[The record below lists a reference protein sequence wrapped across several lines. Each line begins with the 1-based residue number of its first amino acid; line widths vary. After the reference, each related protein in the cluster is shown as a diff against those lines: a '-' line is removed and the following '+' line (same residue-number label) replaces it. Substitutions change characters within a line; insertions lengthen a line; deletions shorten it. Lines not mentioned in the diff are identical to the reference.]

1 MKIALNIE
9 WVGARR
15 GGAEKYAGVI
25 ARELHAAGHDVHVF
39 ARGADPGEVPEGITL
54 HRVMVQKWPGC
65 GWFRAFRF
73 ACASERAL
81 KSQSFDL
88 IVGFNKTWYQ
98 DVYIAVAGAQP
109 AVVEHSLQRFKGP
122 LRRTIHKLGKVF
134 SPKQW
139 MFQWIEHRQFGPAA
153 RPMHVI
159 APSHF
164 VARQFHEFHGLPR
177 SQVTVVYNGIIPTIA
192 LSTHDADARTAFR
205 LEHGLSNGDAAL
217 LFLARNYELK
227 GLEPLLEA
235 FAQTASKHAARPAR
249 SSAAA
254 VIKTSLFAK
263 NGRSSLGVADRVR
276 FLGFVDDVQPSLPR
290 ERRLRAADVLRS
302 LQLGRAR
309 GHALRSAGRHHGEQN
324 GAAEMLTNRPST
336 ASSFPLHG
344 TWSELA
350 AALGLTVR
358 RRSLAK
364 ARMGAE
370 ARSPRRTL
378 SPCRPGCSE
387 LTEVLVEH
395 DRDATRAAELVSE
408 VAKAA

>member
-235 FAQTASKHAARPAR
+235 FAQTASKHANARLIVCGSR
-249 SSAAA
+249 RDES
-254 VIKTSLFAK
+254 FRNQAK
-263 NGRSSLGVADRVR
+263 QLGIVDRVR
-276 FLGFVDDVQPSLPR
+276 FLGFVEDVNRVFLGSDAFVLPTFYDPCSLVVP
-290 ERRLRAADVLRS
+290 EAMHYGLPVVTT
-302 LQLGRAR
+302 
-309 GHALRSAGRHHGEQN
+309 EQN
-324 GAAEMLTNRPST
+324 GA
-336 ASSFPLHG
+336 
-344 TWSELA
+344 SELLQTGVDGFVVSSPWKLDELA
-350 AALGLTVR
+350 EALGLMCEDGALR
-358 RRSLAK
+358 

-370 ARSPRRTL
+370 ARSRAERFTMETRL
-378 SPCRPGCSE
+378 RE
-387 LTEVLVEH
+387 LMGVLVQY
-395 DRDATRAAELVSE
+395 DREQPKLQLVSE
-408 VAKAA
+408 EAKAA

>member
-235 FAQTASKHAARPAR
+235 FAQTASKHA
-249 SSAAA
+249 
-254 VIKTSLFAK
+254 
-263 NGRSSLGVADRVR
+263 NGRLIVCGSRRDDSFRNKTKQLGIADRVR
-276 FLGFVDDVQPSLPR
+276 FLGFVEDVNRVFLGSDAFVLPTFYDPCSLVVP
-290 ERRLRAADVLRS
+290 EAMHYGLPVVTT
-302 LQLGRAR
+302 
-309 GHALRSAGRHHGEQN
+309 EQN
-324 GAAEMLTNRPST
+324 GA
-336 ASSFPLHG
+336 
-344 TWSELA
+344 SELLQTGVDGFVVSSPWKLEELA
-350 AALGLTVR
+350 EVLGRLCEDGALR
-358 RRSLAK
+358 
-364 ARMGAE
+364 ARMGAK
-370 ARSPRRTL
+370 ARLRAERFTMETRL
-378 SPCRPGCSE
+378 RE
-387 LTEVLVEH
+387 LMGVLVQY
-395 DRDATRAAELVSE
+395 DREQPKLQLVPE
-408 VAKAA
+408 EAKAA

>member
-25 ARELHAAGHDVHVF
+25 ARELHAAGHEVHVF
-39 ARGADPGEVPEGITL
+39 ARGADPGEVPDGVQL
-54 HRVMVQKWPGC
+54 HPVVVQKWPGC

-73 ACASERAL
+73 ARASECAL
-81 KSQSFDL
+81 KKESFDL

-122 LRRTIHKLGKVF
+122 LRRTIHRLGKVF

-139 MFQWIEHRQFGPAA
+139 MFKWIERRQFGPAA

-192 LSTHDADARTAFR
+192 LTTHDAEARKAFR
-205 LEHGLSNGDAAL
+205 QEQGLGDGDAAL

-235 FAQTASKHAARPAR
+235 FSQTVNKHGNARLIVCGSR
-249 SSAAA
+249 RDDSFRN
-254 VIKTSLFAK
+254 KAK
-263 NGRSSLGVADRVR
+263 QLGIADRVR
-276 FLGFVDDVQPSLPR
+276 FLGFVEDVNRIFLGSDAFVLPTFYDPCSLVVP
-290 ERRLRAADVLRS
+290 EAMHYGLPVVTT
-302 LQLGRAR
+302 
-309 GHALRSAGRHHGEQN
+309 EQN
-324 GAAEMLTNRPST
+324 GA
-336 ASSFPLHG
+336 
-344 TWSELA
+344 SELLQNGVDGFVVSSPWNLCELA
-350 AALGLTVR
+350 EVLGRLCEDEALR
-358 RRSLAK
+358 E
-364 ARMGAE
+364 RMGDDARLHAE
-370 ARSPRRTL
+370 RFTMETRL
-378 SPCRPGCSE
+378 KE
-387 LTEVLVEH
+387 LMGVLAQY
-395 DRDATRAAELVSE
+395 DRELPKPQVPAA
-408 VAKAA
+408 VANAA

>member
-39 ARGADPGEVPEGITL
+39 ARGADPGEVPDGIVL
-54 HRVMVQKWPGC
+54 HRVAVRKWPGC

-122 LRRTIHKLGKVF
+122 MRRTIHKLGKVF

-139 MFQWIEHRQFGPAA
+139 MFKWIEHRQFGPAA

-192 LSTHDADARTAFR
+192 LSTHDAEARTAFR
-205 LEHGLSNGDAAL
+205 LEHGLGDDDAAL

-235 FAQTASKHAARPAR
+235 FAQTVCKHANAQLIVCGSRRDESFR
-249 SSAAA
+249 SQ
-254 VIKTSLFAK
+254 AK
-263 NGRSSLGVADRVR
+263 KLGIADRVC
-276 FLGFVDDVQPSLPR
+276 FLGFVEDVNRVFLGCDAFVLPTFYDPCSLVVP
-290 ERRLRAADVLRS
+290 EAMHYGLPVVTT
-302 LQLGRAR
+302 
-309 GHALRSAGRHHGEQN
+309 EQN
-324 GAAEMLTNRPST
+324 GA
-336 ASSFPLHG
+336 
-344 TWSELA
+344 SELLQTGVDGFVVSSPWS
-350 AALGLTVR
+350 LGE
-358 RRSLAK
+358 LAEVLGRLCDDETLR
-364 ARMGAE
+364 ARMGDE
-370 ARSPRRTL
+370 ARLRAERFTMETRL
-378 SPCRPGCSE
+378 KE
-387 LTEVLVEH
+387 LMGVLAQY
-395 DRDATRAAELVSE
+395 DRELPKPQVAVAVANAA
-408 VAKAA
+408 

>member
-39 ARGADPGEVPEGITL
+39 ARGADPGEVPDGAAL
-54 HRVMVQKWPGC
+54 HRVTVQKWPGC

-122 LRRTIHKLGKVF
+122 LRRTTHKLGKIF

-139 MFQWIEHRQFGPAA
+139 MFKWIEHRQFGAAA

-192 LSTHDADARTAFR
+192 LAAHDVESRAAFR
-205 LEHGLSNGDAAL
+205 REQGIGDDDVAL

-235 FAQTASKHAARPAR
+235 FALTAERRSQAKLIVCGGRRDEWFQSK
-249 SSAAA
+249 
-254 VIKTSLFAK
+254 AK
-263 NGRSSLGVADRVR
+263 ELGIAERVR
-276 FLGFVDDVQPSLPR
+276 FLGFVEDVKQVFLGSDAFVLPTFYDPCSLVVP
-290 ERRLRAADVLRS
+290 EAMHYGLPVVTT
-302 LQLGRAR
+302 
-309 GHALRSAGRHHGEQN
+309 EQN
-324 GAAEMLTNRPST
+324 GAAELVQTGVDGFVV
-336 ASSFPLHG
+336 SSPWNVG
-344 TWSELA
+344 ELA
-350 AALGLTVR
+350 EVLGRLCDDEGLRV
-358 RRSLAK
+358 
-364 ARMGAE
+364 RMGGE
-370 ARSPRRTL
+370 ARLRAERFTMETRL
-378 SPCRPGCSE
+378 KE
-387 LTEVLVEH
+387 LMGVLAQY
-395 DRDATRAAELVSE
+395 DRALPKPHVVSVAAH
-408 VAKAA
+408 AA